1 MHRSML
7 SRSILLALSMVS
19 AGGAIAADAS
29 PADTTGGGAHAA
41 PTQLDA
47 MLVTGTRASNR
58 TQFETLAPVDV
69 FTKEDITSVDSTD
82 LKDVLAQLVPSFV
95 VQRLPMADGQVF
107 VRPATLR
114 GLSPDQTLV
123 LVNGRRFHRSAL
135 LGNRGAQAA
144 DLAQIPTSAIKRIEV
159 LRDGAS
165 AQYGSD
171 AIAGVINII
180 LEDSPGTEI
189 TAGYSQYA
197 QGDGASR
204 DFSARTGWA
213 LGDYGS
219 LALFAESSNSDA
231 TSRTRQRPDA
241 IAFQAAHPDLDV
253 PNPVQR
259 WGQPDLESRR
269 VGFNLKANAS
279 DTLEVYAFGLYS
291 HSDGVSD
298 FNWRNPDTTSGA
310 YRTTSIFPGW
320 NLRSLY
326 PVGFSPQYGNVQND
340 LQLVGGVRG
349 EITPKLRW
357 DLSAS
362 YGRNAIDY
370 SLDNSINAS
379 LGPQSPTSFDLG
391 RLTQT
396 EKNANVD
403 FNYEWDVA
411 ALAKPVNIAFGAEFR
426 QETYE
431 VRAGDPASYAV
442 GPGAVAGLE
451 ANANGA
457 PGFSASQ
464 AGKWDQ
470 RSHAAYVDMEVPLGE
485 RWSIGAAGR
494 YEDFSSFGNTVDGK
508 LSARFA
514 ITPDLALRGTFST
527 GFRAPTPAQLNTTS
541 TTQGLDTRTLQIF
554 TSGRLS
560 PNDPLAQ
567 LLGAKPLTPEESRTA
582 SLGLTWRTDVGLSGS
597 VDVYRIKLSDRF
609 SQSASFAIPAGTP
622 NPLGYTS
629 VNYFTND
636 FDTTT
641 SGVDVVGNY
650 LRDLGAGRM
659 TLTLAYN
666 YNRTR
671 VDNGSTSVATNET
684 QRVLFEDRLPE
695 HKGSFTGNWDVG
707 AWSLMARVRYYG
719 AWTDSTGNATG
730 DIYQRFG
737 SMTFLDLAVGY
748 RINEHHSLR
757 VGVDNVFDRYP
768 DEATFQASRGLIYSR
783 NAPYDTDGS
792 NVYAQYRL
800 TF

>member
-1 MHRSML
+1 MQSSLL

-29 PADTTGGGAHAA
+29 TADTRDGGTTHAA

-69 FTKEDITSVDSTD
+69 FTKEDIKSVDSTD

-259 WGQPDLESRR
+259 WGQPELESRR

-298 FNWRNPDTTSGA
+298 FNWRNPDTTTGA
-310 YRTTSIFPGW
+310 YRTTPIFPGW
-320 NLRSLY
+320 DLRSLY
-326 PVGFSPQYGNVQND
+326 PVGFSPQYGNV
-340 LQLVGGVRG
+340 
-349 EITPKLRW
+349 
-357 DLSAS
+357 
-362 YGRNAIDY
+362 
-370 SLDNSINAS
+370 
-379 LGPQSPTSFDLG
+379 
-391 RLTQT
+391 
-396 EKNANVD
+396 
-403 FNYEWDVA
+403 
-411 ALAKPVNIAFGAEFR
+411 
-426 QETYE
+426 
-431 VRAGDPASYAV
+431 
-442 GPGAVAGLE
+442 
-451 ANANGA
+451 
-457 PGFSASQ
+457 
-464 AGKWDQ
+464 
-470 RSHAAYVDMEVPLGE
+470 
-485 RWSIGAAGR
+485 
-494 YEDFSSFGNTVDGK
+494 
-508 LSARFA
+508 
-514 ITPDLALRGTFST
+514 
-527 GFRAPTPAQLNTTS
+527 
-541 TTQGLDTRTLQIF
+541 
-554 TSGRLS
+554 
-560 PNDPLAQ
+560 
-567 LLGAKPLTPEESRTA
+567 
-582 SLGLTWRTDVGLSGS
+582 
-597 VDVYRIKLSDRF
+597 
-609 SQSASFAIPAGTP
+609 
-622 NPLGYTS
+622 
-629 VNYFTND
+629 
-636 FDTTT
+636 
-641 SGVDVVGNY
+641 
-650 LRDLGAGRM
+650 
-659 TLTLAYN
+659 
-666 YNRTR
+666 
-671 VDNGSTSVATNET
+671 
-684 QRVLFEDRLPE
+684 
-695 HKGSFTGNWDVG
+695 
-707 AWSLMARVRYYG
+707 
-719 AWTDSTGNATG
+719 
-730 DIYQRFG
+730 
-737 SMTFLDLAVGY
+737 
-748 RINEHHSLR
+748 
-757 VGVDNVFDRYP
+757 
-768 DEATFQASRGLIYSR
+768 
-783 NAPYDTDGS
+783 
-792 NVYAQYRL
+792 
-800 TF
+800 